1 MGERISRMAKT
12 KVSSQL
18 EETDTQKCMDD
29 MSEHAFHLLNDH
41 QLPVELVAGTM
52 MAIAQRLYKTQLNAD
67 QYEAMM
73 EVVKDAEVRPY
84 DISKVRLQ

>member
-1 MGERISRMAKT
+1 
-12 KVSSQL
+12 
-18 EETDTQKCMDD
+18 MDD
-29 MSEHAFHLLNDH
+29 MSEHAFHLLNDY

-73 EVVKDAEVRPY
+73 DVVKQAEVRPY
-84 DISKVRLQ
+84 DMSKVRLQ